1 MEKKPWF
8 SEWFDTDYYH
18 TLYKSR
24 SEEEAT
30 QFISN
35 LKEYLALPKSAR
47 VLDLA
52 CGKGRHSKT
61 LNQLG
66 YEVLGADL
74 SPNSIEKAAL
84 MANDSL
90 SFIVHDMREV
100 IQNEQF
106 TAVFNLF
113 TSFGY
118 FDSTTDNEKVLL
130 SVNEMLKEEGF
141 LVVDFMNATKVI
153 NNLVLAEDKTIDGI
167 DFKIKRN
174 FDGTHIFKNIDFEAD
189 GGVHSY
195 MERVQALTLS
205 DFQQLFD
212 TTGFEL
218 IRTFGD
224 FDLSEFEENTSNR
237 LIMIVKK

>member
-8 SEWFDTDYYH
+8 SEWFDTEYYH

-35 LKEYLALPKSAR
+35 LKEYLALPEGSH

-66 YEVLGADL
+66 YDVVGADL
-74 SPNSIEKAAL
+74 SPNSIQKAS
-84 MANDSL
+84 MMTNETL

-100 IQNEQF
+100 IPNKQF

-118 FDSTTDNEKVLL
+118 FDSTSDNEKVLE
-130 SVNEMLKEEGF
+130 SVNKMLKQEGL

-153 NNLVLAEDKTIDGI
+153 SNLVLTENKTIDGI
-167 DFKIKRN
+167 EFNISRN
-174 FDGTHIFKNIDFEAD
+174 YDGVHIFKNIDFEAN
-189 GGVHSY
+189 GKRHSY
-195 MERVQALTLS
+195 MERVQALTLY
-205 DFQQLFD
+205 DFQQLFN

-218 IRTFGD
+218 ICTFGD
-224 FDLSEFEENTSNR
+224 FDLSDFEENTSNR